1 MIMGLEE
8 DVKEHVVHKIR
19 HTAKKYSYA
28 QTMINVESAD
38 KDGSSGADRREQHTA
53 PPRDTPT
60 PTRPCPS
67 AAAARVA
74 LDAAVPTNRCGAVAG
89 GASGSVGPSPPDR
102 RPVTPT
108 SVDHDGPSLVHGD
121 DPESGR
127 LASSRAGVDGD
138 AGRSSEE
145 ATRTGNTF
153 QYCSSVWGGASKS
166 RLHRLQRTIHLA
178 VRLVSGLRKFDH
190 ITPALGALG
199 WPGIGEVIAH
209 RDAVNVQR
217 ALYAAGAPDSL
228 RSMFRPRAAVSNR
241 VTRATAAGA
250 AVLDLPRVRL
260 AATRRLFSY
269 RAAAA
274 WNGLPPEVKA
284 TGSRRQLVQHFR

>member
-1 MIMGLEE
+1 MRSLETPAAGP
-8 DVKEHVVHKIR
+8 R
-19 HTAKKYSYA
+19 
-28 QTMINVESAD
+28 
-38 KDGSSGADRREQHTA
+38 
-53 PPRDTPT
+53 PPRYAY
-60 PTRPCPS
+60 RPS
-67 AAAARVA
+67 HSTEDAILDIVEWAARRV
-74 LDAAVPTNRCGAVAG
+74 DGGDVAAV
-89 GASGSVGPSPPDR
+89 
-102 RPVTPT
+102 T
-108 SVDHDGPSLVHGD
+108 SVDLSKAFDSVDHSMLLNKLEWYGISSRWFSSYL
-121 DPESGR
+121 SGR
-127 LASSRAGVDGD
+127 SQLI
-138 AGRSSEE
+138 RSST
-145 ATRTGNTF
+145 ALPLSHGVPQGSIVGPILFLIFVNDLTCFLPHGRLISYADDTQILDSAPSNPTGI

-199 WPGIGEVIAH
+199 WPGIGEVIAR